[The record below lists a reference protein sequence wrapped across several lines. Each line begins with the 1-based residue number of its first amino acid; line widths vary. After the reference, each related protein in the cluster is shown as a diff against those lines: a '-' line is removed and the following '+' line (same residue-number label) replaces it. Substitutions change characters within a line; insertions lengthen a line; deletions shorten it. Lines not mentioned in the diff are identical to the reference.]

1 MPFNQRPRFAQR
13 TVRPPQQ
20 DTSVFSPFNPTEST
34 LGQLSEEAVM
44 RKGRMGDAFI
54 KSKRLTKEQVDAIVK
69 LQKDKGILFGEAAVK
84 LGLLSSHE
92 VEDVLDKQFNF
103 NTPSGRRSTGFAPSL
118 AIVHSP
124 YSEEAEGIRR
134 LRTQILNKIGDG
146 QHIALAILSPL
157 KREGKSHVAASL
169 AVAFAQLNIHTMLI
183 DGNLRAPTLHK
194 LFGVPN
200 QTGLSTMLA
209 QRSPKTLDQVP
220 SVMPNLWLLGSGPPP
235 PNPIEI
241 LSPPNFSK
249 LLDRF
254 SSDIAVFIVD
264 TPAAT
269 IWADGETIAR
279 QTGRAIIVGRE
290 NFTKLSDLRT
300 MNRDISGVG
309 VEMLGTVYNQPPK
322 SMRGTLRAIWTQLTS
337 PFRRRRAIEGGN

>member
-1 MPFNQRPRFAQR
+1 MAFNQRPRFGQSAR
-13 TVRPPQQ
+13 KVQQ
-20 DTSVFSPFNPTEST
+20 EASVFSPFNPTEST

-54 KSKRLTKEQVDAIVK
+54 KSNRLTKEQVEAIVR
-69 LQKDKGILFGEAAVK
+69 LQKERGMRFGEAAVK
-84 LGLLSSHE
+84 LGLLSSNE

-103 NTPSGRRSTGFAPSL
+103 NTPSGRRTTGFAPSL
-118 AIVHSP
+118 AIIHSP

-157 KREGKSHVAASL
+157 KREGKSHIAASL

-183 DGNLRAPTLHK
+183 DGNMRSPTLHK
-194 LFGVPN
+194 IFGIPN

-209 QRSPKTLDQVP
+209 QRSPKTMDQLP

-241 LSPPNFSK
+241 LSSPNFSK

-279 QTGRAIIVGRE
+279 QTGRALIVGRE
-290 NFTKLSDLRT
+290 NFTKLSDLKT
-300 MNRDISGVG
+300 LNRDISGVG

-322 SMRGTLRAIWTQLTS
+322 SMRGTLRAVWTQMTS
-337 PFRRRRAIEGGN
+337 PFRRRRSVEGGN

>member
-1 MPFNQRPRFAQR
+1 MAFNQRPRFGQSAR
-13 TVRPPQQ
+13 KVQQ
-20 DTSVFSPFNPTEST
+20 EASVFSPFNPTEST

-54 KSKRLTKEQVDAIVK
+54 KSNRLTKEQVEAIVR
-69 LQKDKGILFGEAAVK
+69 LQKERGMRFGEAAVK
-84 LGLLSSHE
+84 LGLLSSNE

-103 NTPSGRRSTGFAPSL
+103 NTPSGRRTTGFAPSL
-118 AIVHSP
+118 AIIHSP

-157 KREGKSHVAASL
+157 KREGKSHIAASL

-183 DGNLRAPTLHK
+183 DGNMRSPTLHK
-194 LFGVPN
+194 IFGIPN

-209 QRSPKTLDQVP
+209 QRSPKTMDQLP

-241 LSPPNFSK
+241 LSSPNFQSYLIDSVQI
-249 LLDRF
+249 LLYSLWTHRPPPF
-254 SSDIAVFIVD
+254 
-264 TPAAT
+264 
-269 IWADGETIAR
+269 
-279 QTGRAIIVGRE
+279 GRTVKR
-290 NFTKLSDLRT
+290 LRV
-300 MNRDISGVG
+300 RPV
-309 VEMLGTVYNQPPK
+309 VP
-322 SMRGTLRAIWTQLTS
+322 
-337 PFRRRRAIEGGN
+337 